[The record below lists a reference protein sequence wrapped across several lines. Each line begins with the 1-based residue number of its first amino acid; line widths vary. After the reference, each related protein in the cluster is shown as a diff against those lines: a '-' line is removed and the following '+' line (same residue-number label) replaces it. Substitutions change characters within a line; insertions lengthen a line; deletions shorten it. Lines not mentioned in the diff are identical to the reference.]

1 MRIIGPP
8 STTIGSVLAI
18 LPDVAEPHPRF
29 VAKMFVPL
37 WEAALA
43 YGIDPV
49 GVVAQAGKET
59 KWGHYG
65 GRVRAEFHNTCGL
78 KVTAEQQGLEFREYA
93 PVRPLEGDQP
103 LAHAMFATW
112 HVGARA
118 HVQHLCAYAGLT
130 VPVVEIVDPRYEL
143 VAGRHWCETFEDLGG
158 RWAPAADYGV
168 RLVDIARRL
177 QGGA

>member
-29 VAKMFVPL
+29 VAEMVMPL

-43 YGIDPV
+43 YGVDPV

-59 KWGHYG
+59 GWGHYG
-65 GRVRAEFHNTCGL
+65 GAVKPEFRNTCGL
-78 KVTAEQQGLEFREYA
+78 KLREESRRLF
-93 PVRPLEGDQP
+93 PETGGDRP
-103 LAHAMFATW
+103 LAHAQFATW

-118 HVQHLCAYAGLT
+118 HVQHLCAYTGLT
-130 VPVVEIVDPRYEL
+130 VPVVELVDPRYEL

-168 RLVDIARRL
+168 RLVEIARRL